1 MINKIISNP
10 IAEKVKQTAY
20 VRLFGLTKIPLI
32 WFISPVVEKMDNEET
47 IVRIPLKRKTKNHLN
62 SMYFGVMCA
71 AADIAG
77 GLCAMKHI
85 HNSGKKISLS
95 FKDFKADFH
104 KRAEADTIF
113 KNTQGREVEEFIAQ
127 VISSGE
133 RMNMPVEVIATTPSK
148 FGDEPVAT
156 FTLTLSCK
164 LKA

>member
-1 MINKIISNP
+1 MI
-10 IAEKVKQTAY
+10 EKLKQTAY
-20 VRLFGLTKIPLI
+20 VRLFGLAKIPMI
-32 WFISPVVEKMDNEET
+32 WFISPVVEKIDDEET

-85 HNSGKKISLS
+85 QASGKKISLS

-113 KNTQGREVEEFIAQ
+113 KNTQGPEVKKFIEE

-133 RMNMPVEVIATTPSK
+133 RMNMPVEVVATTPSK
-148 FGDEPVAT
+148 LGDEPVAT

-164 LKA
+164 LKS